1 MAEQELEV
9 QEKQVVQQKSE
20 STKPEKLFIPAVDIF
35 ETEESVMVLAEIPGV
50 NNTGV
55 EVSLEDDV
63 LTISGHRQVEEFEG
77 RLLLQEYENGSYL
90 RKFTVAEAIDQEK
103 ITATMTNGLLKVT
116 LPKAAPARPRKVVV
130 QVG

>member
-35 ETEESVMVLAEIPGV
+35 ETEESVMVLAEMPGV